1 MLRLVAAL
9 AAFALVGV
17 SFADD
22 KKDDKKAPALS
33 GKWVRESDNFELTF
47 NFEKDNKLTLDVK
60 ASEVGLT
67 ILATITVDKDNKVMA
82 EITDVKEKGNFPTK
96 PEKGSKFSFKIKMD
110 DKKATISDFES
121 PDGDG
126 AKAVVEGEYKKKTD

>member
-1 MLRLVAAL
+1 MLRLL
-9 AAFALVGV
+9 LAFAMVAFVGV

-33 GKWVRESDNFELTF
+33 GKWIREADGFDLSFS
-47 NFEKDNKLTLDVK
+47 FEKDGKLVLDVK
-60 ASEVGLT
+60 AGDNGLT
-67 ILATITVDKDNKVMA
+67 LTTTYTVDKDDKVTA

-96 PEKGSKFSFKIKMD
+96 PEKGSKFSFKFKVD
-110 DKKATISDFES
+110 DKKAKLTDFEI